1 MKISVM
7 WMTRNRPYELIYSLS
22 SFIIRAKN
30 NSDVEYIVIS
40 DPDDVET
47 PDALKKIKPMVF
59 DTDIISLVAP
69 QRYGYEEL
77 EMYQNQVGKVFTG
90 ECLLIVNDDIICLN
104 ENWDEAKVTIRDAWK
119 VMPVVA
125 YTRRTASI
133 MSEAPL
139 TWRRSS

>member
-47 PDALKKIKPMVF
+47 SDALKKIKPM
-59 DTDIISLVAP
+59 IIMGIAYSTTYLGSP
-69 QRYGYEEL
+69 HKSG
-77 EMYQNQVGKVFTG
+77 FT
-90 ECLLIVNDDIICLN
+90 E
-104 ENWDEAKVTIRDAWK
+104 
-119 VMPVVA
+119 
-125 YTRRTASI
+125 
-133 MSEAPL
+133 
-139 TWRRSS
+139 